1 MPSTYRVELRT
12 PIDIANDVDAA
23 QYLTGLSSDPTNV
36 AGTGVQV
43 TTPSGTLFVPF
54 TNVLAVIETSD

>member
-1 MPSTYRVELRT
+1 MATYRVELRT
-12 PIDIANDVDAA
+12 PIDIANDVDAQ
-23 QYLTGLSSDPTNV
+23 QYLTGLSSDPTNE

-54 TNVLAVIETSD
+54 ANVLGIIETT